1 MPFGESEPAEF
12 KPNENEIFAV
22 ASYND
27 WMPQRMK
34 TLRAL
39 NIEKFALD
47 IKEDEVPK
55 KVFTLDNSVFLSSA
69 MVPAGV
75 HYFYFVRDKG
85 QIFLSPN
92 YEVVRF
98 KSTNVF
104 LNRIE
109 VTRRL
114 MDIETVHIAR
124 NDDDI
129 EPVFMKERS
138 VFKDYREDT

>member
-1 MPFGESEPAEF
+1 M
-12 KPNENEIFAV
+12 
-22 ASYND
+22 
-27 WMPQRMK
+27 
-34 TLRAL
+34 
-39 NIEKFALD
+39 
-47 IKEDEVPK
+47 
-55 KVFTLDNSVFLSSA
+55 
-69 MVPAGV
+69 
-75 HYFYFVRDKG
+75 
-85 QIFLSPN
+85 
-92 YEVVRF
+92 
-98 KSTNVF
+98 F